1 MFVKMPQDNA
11 NLMPWY
17 CLKDSQFSFLD
28 VQAEKVHCGKV
39 HGGEKGEEWKAVD
52 VNDSSDRS
60 ILEPSTSQHPRALP
74 VLTQHPAD
82 PVRLHHLKLHL
93 HRGLLGGETHVDR
106 VRPEIAFLVVE
117 VFFSI
122 ARTLKAQK
130 I

>member
-1 MFVKMPQDNA
+1 
-11 NLMPWY
+11 MPWY
-17 CLKDSQFSFLD
+17 CLKDAQFSSLD

-39 HGGEKGEEWKAVD
+39 HGSEKREEWKAVH
-52 VNDSSDRS
+52 VNDSFDWS
-60 ILEPSTSQHPRALP
+60 ILEPSTSQHPRAVAVLP
-74 VLTQHPAD
+74 QHPAD